1 MANFVDDYIKEHG
14 HPPNFLPDP
23 VVTREEF
30 QDLLR
35 EEEKLRNQRK
45 NAPGQ
50 PPPKEIPELDPSNP
64 LLKGL
69 WKGAP
74 QPHWAVALFLDPR
87 TEFGNGLQPG
97 EDYPRSVDLDRALGM
112 FDEESP
118 GWVPLWFPDQR
129 DGQKFDRLDWFDK
142 ALAYYAQTEWPPEG
156 SLSSRQRAVA
166 LSLLHMLYEED
177 LQGIPTPDRL

>member
-1 MANFVDDYIKEHG
+1 M
-14 HPPNFLPDP
+14 
-23 VVTREEF
+23 
-30 QDLLR
+30 
-35 EEEKLRNQRK
+35 
-45 NAPGQ
+45 
-50 PPPKEIPELDPSNP
+50 PELDLSNP

-69 WKGAP
+69 PKGAP

-87 TEFGNGLQPG
+87 GEFQNNLQPG

-112 FDEESP
+112 FDKESP
-118 GWVPLWFPDQR
+118 GWVPYWFPDQR
-129 DGQKFDRLDWFDK
+129 DGRNFDPSQRLDWFDK
-142 ALAYYAQTEWPPEG
+142 ALAYYAQSDWLPEG